1 MNGKETKV
9 VIGDGEETRGTQLY
23 SLNTQGLPGRYH
35 T

>member
-1 MNGKETKV
+1 MNGNETKV

-23 SLNTQGLPGRYH
+23 SLNTKGLPGKDH